1 MGLKSGFFNS
11 KDGDRKYSA
20 LDFGSIFD
28 GIIEDGVYAYI
39 GERFKV
45 TPTNPPSMSVKV
57 GTGRGWFNHAWV
69 YIDNAVTQEISA
81 AEVQLDRV
89 DTLVFD
95 IDHREANRR
104 VAIRVIKGTPD
115 RNPVPVDPATLPKD
129 ANHKQVPI
137 AQIRV
142 YANQGSIQEGAIHN
156 IVTLTNEGGPPL
168 VTAPLQKIDASVIY
182 ADIEAQW
189 NSFYSDA
196 NNQLE
201 QISRLYNNVNT
212 VYYQYVNDFQR
223 LYNDYNSM
231 LQQKYRDYESSLE
244 ELLRDYDEHA
254 NQQLNTL
261 VQSVTTRTNQIIA
274 NTTNQLN
281 QIITDTTNQLNQ
293 IIRTTNLR
301 ADELIIGNENR
312 FNNFISTNQER
323 FEDFLQLSDRR
334 FQKYMYD
341 HNKGFNEFVDLKD
354 AQFNEKM
361 DEWNESFYSFWT
373 DFKHGIA
380 EYLEAQKDM
389 WETWFQYIQGQ
400 LSNDAATNLQREI
413 DALCFCY
420 IFAERLVLGIT
431 ASAIHERVLF
441 GTYGS
446 CVDERAIIS
455 APIRDSV
462 RVFGDKAV
470 LGIVATVLK
479 NVVTIGIYGGTT
491 GERVIIESPSTR
503 TITSNYA
510 LGTIDNNS
518 SISQVSN
525 N

>member
-1 MGLKSGFFNS
+1 MAFSYGFFNS
-11 KDGDRKYSA
+11 HSGDRTYNAKQ
-20 LDFGSIFD
+20 FGSIFD
-28 GIIEDGVYAYI
+28 GIINDGVFRTI
-39 GERFKV
+39 GQQFKV
-45 TPTNPPSMSVKV
+45 SAGDGMKVKV
-57 GTGRGWFNHAWV
+57 GSGRGWFCHTWV
-69 YIDNAVTQEISA
+69 LNTSDYTVSIPQS
-81 AEVQLDRV
+81 EVLLNRV
-89 DTLVFD
+89 DALVLE
-95 IDHREANRR
+95 IDHRDDFRR
-104 VAIRVIKGTPD
+104 TRLTVIKG
-115 RNPVPVDPATLPKD
+115 PAENLEPTWPPTTVVKD
-129 ANHKQVPI
+129 WFNFWDTDDQKQIPI
-137 AQIRV
+137 AYIRV
-142 YANQGSIQEGAIHN
+142 LGK
-156 IVTLTNEGGPPL
+156 VTQINTVDLFSVVGKAAYGGPPF
-168 VTAPLQKIDASVIY
+168 VTGPLQTIDASVIY
-182 ADIEAQW
+182 ANIEAQW
-189 NSFYSDA
+189 NSFYSNA

-201 QISRLYNNVNT
+201 QISRLYNSVNT
-212 VYYQYVNDFQR
+212 VYNQFV
-223 LYNDYNSM
+223 ST
-231 LQQKYRDYESSLE
+231 LQQKYRE
-244 ELLRDYDEHA
+244 YDEYA
-254 NQQLNTL
+254 NQQL
-261 VQSVTTRTNQIIA
+261 
-274 NTTNQLN
+274 
-281 QIITDTTNQLNQ
+281 DQ
-293 IIRTTNLR
+293 IIRKTNLR
-301 ADELIIGNENR
+301 ADELIIGNENK

-323 FEDFLQLSDRR
+323 FEDFLQLSDKR
-334 FQKYMYD
+334 FQKYMND

-373 DFKHGIA
+373 DFKQGIA
-380 EYLEAQKDM
+380 EYLQDQKDM

-479 NVVTIGIYGGTT
+479 NVVTIGIYGGAT